1 MLRRAILI
9 TAFLCGGPPL
19 LLTIWI
25 VAPAPSYSL
34 FEVAVGASEWSLWFG
49 AMGAAGAALSLLARA
64 AGSGRAAWLAL
75 SLCVAAVLLSL
86 IPPLDAWRVARENRV
101 ELSLGQ
107 YLFGSRDDHV
117 ASVERTT
124 ETFATVEG
132 QTLKLDVYLS
142 PSKETTFPRAAVLVV
157 HGGSWSAG
165 ERSDYPMWNEWLA
178 RQGYAVFDVDYRL
191 APQPNWQTAT
201 ADVKCAVGWVRANA
215 ARFAVDPARI
225 ALLGRSAGGHL
236 ALLAAYS
243 ANEDALPPGCA
254 APDTSVRAV
263 VSLYAP
269 TDLRW
274 GYEHPA
280 NERVLDGPGKIR
292 DFVGGTPQS
301 APEAIRLAS
310 ATTHVNSLSPPTL
323 LFHGGR
329 DQLVGDRHMSLLT
342 ERLSQHR
349 VAHRALLI
357 PYAQHAFDYNF
368 DGWGSQLMR
377 PLLLNFLRE
386 HLNSGSS
393 RTSPGA

>member
-1 MLRRAILI
+1 MLRKALLAS
-9 TAFLCGGPPL
+9 AFLCGGL
-19 LLTIWI
+19 ATLLTIWI
-25 VAPAPSYSL
+25 VVPAPSFL
-34 FEVAVGASEWSLWFG
+34 VFQVAVGASEWSLWFG
-49 AMGAAGAALSLLARA
+49 ALGLAGAGLSLLARA
-64 AGSGRAAWLAL
+64 AGSVRAAWLAL
-75 SLCVAAVLLSL
+75 SLGVAAVGLSL
-86 IPPLDAWRVARENRV
+86 IPPLESWRVARENRI
-101 ELSLGQ
+101 ELSAGQ
-107 YLFGSRDDHV
+107 YLFGSQDDHN
-117 ASVERTT
+117 AGVERTT

-132 QTLKLDVYLS
+132 QTLKLDVYLA
-142 PSKETTFPRAAVLVV
+142 PVKEATLMRAAVVVV

-165 ERSDYPMWNEWLA
+165 ERSDYPLWNEWLA

-201 ADVKCAVGWVRANA
+201 GDVKCAVGWVRANA
-215 ARFAVDPARI
+215 GRFAVDPARI

-243 ANEDALPPGCA
+243 TNESALPPSCA
-254 APDTSVRAV
+254 APDASVRAV

-269 TDLRW
+269 TDLKW

-280 NERVLDGPGKIR
+280 NRRVLDGPGKIR
-292 DFVGGTPQS
+292 NFVGGTPAS

-329 DQLVGDRHMSLLT
+329 DQLVSDRHMTLLT
-342 ERLSQHR
+342 ERLSQQR
-349 VAHRALLI
+349 VSHRALLI

-368 DGWGSQLMR
+368 DGWGSQLTR

-386 HLNSGSS
+386 HLN
-393 RTSPGA
+393 